1 MVPTSSSLHPAQPS
15 PAQPSPAQP
24 SPAQPSPAQPSPAQ
38 PSPAQPSP
46 AQPSPAQPSPAQP
59 SPAQPSPAQPSPA
72 QPSPAQPSPAQP
84 SPAQP
89 SPAQPSPAQPSPAQP
104 SPAQPSPAQPSP
116 AQPSP
121 AQPSP
126 AQPSPAQPSPAQP
139 SPAQPS
145 PAQPSPAQPSPAQPS
160 PALPPPPPPPSSPYH
175 KKQVHGAQE
184 QPGAAAM
191 EALPALA
198 EFAVN
203 NSWQESI
210 QSTPFLAAYA
220 NKARRDVEYK
230 VGQKVLLS
238 TKNLKLQPGKARKL
252 IPRYVGPF
260 EILLLVGAV
269 AVKLDLPASM
279 SRLHPVF
286 HVSLIKPYTG
296 TDVGFMPPPVTWMDE
311 TPVYYVERLLDH
323 KGVKDNKA
331 SYYLVQWEGYDST
344 HNTWEP
350 RSNLTDCDKILAEYN
365 AIHHLK

>member
-1 MVPTSSSLHPAQPS
+1 MLRHYISPTQSDWPDYL
-15 PAQPSPAQP
+15 
-24 SPAQPSPAQPSPAQ
+24 
-38 PSPAQPSP
+38 
-46 AQPSPAQPSPAQP
+46 
-59 SPAQPSPAQPSPA
+59 
-72 QPSPAQPSPAQP
+72 
-84 SPAQP
+84 
-89 SPAQPSPAQPSPAQP
+89 
-104 SPAQPSPAQPSP
+104 
-116 AQPSP
+116 
-121 AQPSP
+121 
-126 AQPSPAQPSPAQP
+126 
-139 SPAQPS
+139 
-145 PAQPSPAQPSPAQPS
+145 
-160 PALPPPPPPPSSPYH
+160 
-175 KKQVHGAQE
+175 
-184 QPGAAAM
+184 
-191 EALPALA
+191 ALA

-210 QSTPFLAAYA
+210 QSTPFLVNTAQSRQAAYA

-238 TKNLKLQPGKARKL
+238 TKNLKLKPGKARKL

-331 SYYLVQWEGYDST
+331 GFYLVQWEGYDST

-350 RSNLTDCDKILAEYN
+350 RSNLTGCDKVLAEYN
-365 AIHHLK
+365 AIHHLT

>member
-1 MVPTSSSLHPAQPS
+1 MVPTSPSLHPAQPS

-126 AQPSPAQPSPAQP
+126 AQPSPAPLLPSPP
-139 SPAQPS
+139 
-145 PAQPSPAQPSPAQPS
+145 
-160 PALPPPPPPPSSPYH
+160 LPPPPPPPSSPYH

-191 EALPALA
+191 EALPVLNQCALVYLDDILVMSKSVD
-198 EFAVN
+198 EHLKHLRKVFDLLRLNKLFAKQSKLSKMVHFVPCK
-203 NSWQESI
+203 ESMNAKG
-210 QSTPFLAAYA
+210 F
-220 NKARRDVEYK
+220 ARLFVDNVF
-230 VGQKVLLS
+230 
-238 TKNLKLQPGKARKL
+238 KLHGLPKDMVSDRGKAK
-252 IPRYVGPF
+252 
-260 EILLLVGAV
+260 E
-269 AVKLDLPASM
+269 
-279 SRLHPVF
+279 
-286 HVSLIKPYTG
+286 
-296 TDVGFMPPPVTWMDE
+296 
-311 TPVYYVERLLDH
+311 
-323 KGVKDNKA
+323 
-331 SYYLVQWEGYDST
+331 YLVQWEGYDAD

-350 RSNLTDCDKILAEYN
+350 RSNLVGCDKILAEYN
-365 AIHHLK
+365 AAHNLK